1 MLISDAWKRKT
12 RKLTPRTSTTSSIW
26 VFQIKLSF
34 CLDVNVANF
43 SKIMAR
49 TVVTTSWCWKYWK
62 DYFKARPVA
71 MMKPRD
77 QVSFWTL
84 IEAYF
89 RKTEKKKWERILYP
103 HKIKNTEKGFPTF
116 DEKSNSFSLPQTSLT
131 QSQKPGK
138 KGKRGTLFWITG
150 GTKTFGGKVS
160 KRKKLINH
168 YF

>member
-1 MLISDAWKRKT
+1 MTSRREKNPSRKNPT
-12 RKLTPRTSTTSSIW
+12 IW

-89 RKTEKKKWERILYP
+89 KKTEKKKRERISYP
-103 HKIKNTEKGFPTF
+103 HKIKKNWKRFPNFWWEIQLFQLASNFFDTEPETMQKGEKGDFVL
-116 DEKSNSFSLPQTSLT
+116 DHRWDKNIWR
-131 QSQKPGK
+131 
-138 KGKRGTLFWITG
+138 KG
-150 GTKTFGGKVS
+150 V